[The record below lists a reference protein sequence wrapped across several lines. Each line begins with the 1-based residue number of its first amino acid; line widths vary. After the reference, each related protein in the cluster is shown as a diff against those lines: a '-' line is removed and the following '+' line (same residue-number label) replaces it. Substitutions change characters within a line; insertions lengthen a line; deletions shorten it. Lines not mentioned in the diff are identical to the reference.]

1 MRFCST
7 RGGPGVSFEE
17 AICRG
22 YAEDGGL
29 YVPEELPS
37 VSLGL
42 AAWRRLSFGELALEL
57 LRLFVGEELSASEL
71 QEVVHGSYRDFSDP
85 RIVPVV
91 PLKKENAALLVAE
104 LFHGPTFC
112 FKDLGQQ
119 LLVRLLA
126 RFAQRSKSRR
136 TFLVST
142 TGDTG
147 PAAMRAVADA
157 ASPYLQII
165 VFYPKGQISELQR
178 RQMTTVS
185 GPNARVVTF
194 EGGGDDMDL
203 PLKRISADQ
212 DFAKKHGIC
221 GINSYNLGRPLAQ
234 LPHFFWAY
242 FRALDLLEASEGTE
256 LDFVIPAGALGN
268 TAAALI
274 ARQMG
279 LPIRRLITG
288 VNQNDITHRTVTT
301 GEFHRSESMVKTLSD
316 AINIQVPYNME
327 RIFYYL
333 TGQSALVKAWMAEMD
348 ASGRL
353 TLPSDWL
360 QKMQQIFLSARID
373 DELMCS
379 TMRRCLEDFG
389 YLPCPHSAV
398 ALGASWATESDAAR
412 VVFATASPCKFQES
426 VTTALGAE
434 AWQRFQESPSFPSSA
449 RMLLEAKETAPDVFE
464 AEATLGP

>member
-1 MRFCST
+1 
-7 RGGPGVSFEE
+7 
-17 AICRG
+17 
-22 YAEDGGL
+22 
-29 YVPEELPS
+29 
-37 VSLGL
+37 
-42 AAWRRLSFGELALEL
+42 
-57 LRLFVGEELSASEL
+57 
-71 QEVVHGSYRDFSDP
+71 
-85 RIVPVV
+85 
-91 PLKKENAALLVAE
+91 
-104 LFHGPTFC
+104 
-112 FKDLGQQ
+112 
-119 LLVRLLA
+119 
-126 RFAQRSKSRR
+126 
-136 TFLVST
+136 
-142 TGDTG
+142 
-147 PAAMRAVADA
+147 
-157 ASPYLQII
+157 
-165 VFYPKGQISELQR
+165 
-178 RQMTTVS
+178 MTTVS
-185 GPNARVVTF
+185 GRNARVVTF

-434 AWQRFQESPSFPSSA
+434 AWQRFQDGNRASQKPLEFRRKASGRFASA
-449 RMLLEAKETAPDVFE
+449 SQQSLDRHPHADIIALCSCREPLQYG
-464 AEATLGP
+464 LIL